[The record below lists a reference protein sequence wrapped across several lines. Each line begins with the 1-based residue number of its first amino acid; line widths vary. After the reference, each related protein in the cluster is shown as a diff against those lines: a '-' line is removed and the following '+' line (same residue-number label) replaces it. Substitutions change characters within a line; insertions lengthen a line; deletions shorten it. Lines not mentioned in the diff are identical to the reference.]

1 MLVLEDRED
10 MFTTPP
16 SYFTARQT
24 CEILG
29 LTKSEV
35 DTLASAGKLTP
46 IPVTGR
52 KREFVI
58 FEFGEVEKQIIP
70 NLRRS

>member
-1 MLVLEDRED
+1 MLVLDKED
-10 MFTTPP
+10 MFTTRP
-16 SYFTARQT
+16 SYFFTARQT

-35 DTLASAGKLTP
+35 NTLASAGKLTP